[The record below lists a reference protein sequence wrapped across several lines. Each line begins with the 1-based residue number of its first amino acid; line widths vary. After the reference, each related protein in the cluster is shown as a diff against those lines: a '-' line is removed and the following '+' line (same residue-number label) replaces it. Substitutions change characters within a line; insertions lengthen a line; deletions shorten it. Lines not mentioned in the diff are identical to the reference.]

1 MSEKSTRILEIE
13 VTRGKVLIVGD
24 VYVQGNL
31 LNVFSSYMEI
41 EIRGNLWIDGNMK
54 MESCKVTAESIEVG
68 GNCSCKSLI
77 STKGSIKISG
87 EENNI
92 QRINSYKDIDI
103 KGCLNGG
110 GYYSN
115 GGLRAN
121 GQIRLSKCCG
131 YDEICAKQNVTIKF
145 VIATVNIK
153 GKNVNIEEVGYAV
166 NQICAEDSIY
176 LQSKIEEYYPKLK
189 AKKIIIDN

>member
-13 VTRGKVLIVGD
+13 VTRGKILIVGD

-54 MESCKVTAESIEVG
+54 MESCKVTAESIEV
-68 GNCSCKSLI
+68 
-77 STKGSIKISG
+77 
-87 EENNI
+87 
-92 QRINSYKDIDI
+92 
-103 KGCLNGG
+103 G